1 MPAISRDQ
9 VVAALAETLRDRL
22 SAREPVEVPGLGTF
36 AITHVPSRIEEVD
49 GETVLTPP
57 RDELT
62 FMPSSSGSG
71 S

>member
-22 SAREPVEVPGLGTF
+22 SARDSVEVPGLGTF
-36 AITHVPSRIEEVD
+36 SVAHKPSTIKEIE

-57 RDELT
+57 EDHLT
-62 FMPSSSGSG
+62 FTPAPSADSA
-71 S
+71 